1 MSDEERQTW
10 EERYATGGYKSRQW
24 PSELLESWVHRMP
37 RGTALDL
44 PCGAGR
50 NALYLAESGFRVDA
64 IDVSQSAL
72 DIGEAEADRRGV
84 QVRWHQADLDT
95 EDPPSVSYDL
105 IVSCFYVNR
114 TLIPRLKTWVTRN
127 GFVVFEQHLAT
138 DLQVQGPHK
147 NSWRMAPG
155 ELLELFSDF
164 RIVYYEEGVFARPN
178 DDGGESDKA
187 NALARLVACKGSP
200 GF

>member
-1 MSDEERQTW
+1 
-10 EERYATGGYKSRQW
+10 
-24 PSELLESWVHRMP
+24 MP

-114 TLIPRLKTWVTRN
+114 TLIPRLKTWVTGN

-164 RIVYYEEGVFARPN
+164 QIVYYEEGVFSRPN